1 MSASHPTQTTNLI
14 EMKKIL
20 ITLVAMMFVNAIPTH
35 AQRQTTRGIGVYPGR
50 QSESFAPT
58 LRRDF
63 DYRNT
68 ALHRMVYHSS
78 SLDANL
84 TGQLVTDGTVY
95 RGEPCRLQ
103 VSMPDGVVA
112 RRDAEKLLDGNVHT
126 RLMVKG
132 EDTFVQFDWTAM
144 DVDIDAFD
152 ILAEPVYRAHP
163 THRKQRPQQAGR
175 PRAAAHATGQEA
187 DTLLQARTLLP
198 SAHKTPHDGLHLL
211 AVLRG
216 TTHAPRP

>member
-14 EMKKIL
+14 EMKKLL

-95 RGEPCRLQ
+95 RGELCRLQ

-152 ILAEPVYRAHP
+152 ILAEPVYQPGRGTGGYAIDFLASKIGRAH
-163 THRKQRPQQAGR
+163 
-175 PRAAAHATGQEA
+175 
-187 DTLLQARTLLP
+187 
-198 SAHKTPHDGLHLL
+198 
-211 AVLRG
+211 V
-216 TTHAPRP
+216 

>member
-1 MSASHPTQTTNLI
+1 
-14 EMKKIL
+14 
-20 ITLVAMMFVNAIPTH
+20 MMFVNAIPTH

-68 ALHRMVYHSS
+68 ALHRMVYQSS

-132 EDTFVQFDWTAM
+132 EETFVQFDWTAM

-152 ILAEPVYRAHP
+152 ILAEPVYLP
-163 THRKQRPQQAGR
+163 GR
-175 PRAAAHATGQEA
+175 ATGGYAIDFVGAARHVEPYAQMGVASGLGEGY
-187 DTLLQARTLLP
+187 LLLDQSHGQPHGVFLLVGVVA
-198 SAHKTPHDGLHLL
+198 SG
-211 AVLRG
+211 VS
-216 TTHAPRP
+216 THAPWP

>member
-1 MSASHPTQTTNLI
+1 MDRQKIVILYTITNHYHHVCEPPDADHKPDRDEKL
-14 EMKKIL
+14 L

-68 ALHRMVYHSS
+68 ALHRMVYQSS

-112 RRDAEKLLDGNVHT
+112 RAMPRNCS
-126 RLMVKG
+126 
-132 EDTFVQFDWTAM
+132 TATC
-144 DVDIDAFD
+144 I
-152 ILAEPVYRAHP
+152 PV
-163 THRKQRPQQAGR
+163 
-175 PRAAAHATGQEA
+175 
-187 DTLLQARTLLP
+187 
-198 SAHKTPHDGLHLL
+198 
-211 AVLRG
+211 
-216 TTHAPRP
+216 

>member
-14 EMKKIL
+14 EMKKLL

-68 ALHRMVYHSS
+68 ALHRMVYQSS

-152 ILAEPVYRAHP
+152 ILAEPVYQP
-163 THRKQRPQQAGR
+163 G
-175 PRAAAHATGQEA
+175 
-187 DTLLQARTLLP
+187 
-198 SAHKTPHDGLHLL
+198 
-211 AVLRG
+211 RG
-216 TTHAPRP
+216 TGGYAIDFLASTDGKTWTLVGGERGDGMPG

>member
-1 MSASHPTQTTNLI
+1 
-14 EMKKIL
+14 MKKIL

-35 AQRQTTRGIGVYPGR
+35 AQRHTTRGIGVYPGR

-68 ALHRMVYHSS
+68 ALHRMVYQSS

-152 ILAEPVYRAHP
+152 ILAEPVYQP
-163 THRKQRPQQAGR
+163 AG
-175 PRAAAHATGQEA
+175 PPEAT
-187 DTLLQARTLLP
+187 P
-198 SAHKTPHDGLHLL
+198 
-211 AVLRG
+211 
-216 TTHAPRP
+216 

>member
-14 EMKKIL
+14 EMKKLL

-68 ALHRMVYHSS
+68 ALHRMVYQSS

-152 ILAEPVYRAHP
+152 ILAEPVYLP
-163 THRKQRPQQAGR
+163 AG
-175 PRAAAHATGQEA
+175 PPEAT
-187 DTLLQARTLLP
+187 P
-198 SAHKTPHDGLHLL
+198 
-211 AVLRG
+211 
-216 TTHAPRP
+216 